1 MKKIDWN
8 NIRLLAMLGVAVFLY
23 SFSAHR
29 NENRSLTKPEVVF
42 AETQTFITKEEVNKL
57 LKQNLGNLASVKK
70 VQLDLGKVEKN
81 INENPMVGKAE
92 VYATIDGKLVAEI
105 TQKKPVARIFEG
117 AKSYYLDYEGN
128 VMPLSENETAR
139 VLLLTGNLNGVGKK
153 ELAKLLNYIYDDDFL
168 KKNIT
173 GMEVRPEGNI
183 VMAARGYDFDIMF
196 GSPINIDRKFDN
208 YKAFLQD
215 AIKDTL
221 TEKYKTINLK
231 FTQQVVCTK
240 KQ

>member
-8 NIRLLAMLGVAVFLY
+8 NIRLIAMLGVAVFLY
-23 SFSAHR
+23 SFSAYR
-29 NENRSLTKPEVVF
+29 NENRNVKQQEIVF

-57 LKQNLGNLASVKK
+57 LKQNFGTLTSVKK
-70 VQLDLGKVEKN
+70 VQLDLGKVEKS
-81 INENPMVGKAE
+81 ICENPMVGRAE
-92 VYATIDGKLVAEI
+92 VYATVDGKLVAEI

-117 AKSYYLDYEGN
+117 NKSYYLDYEGN

-139 VLLLTGNLNGVGKK
+139 VPLLTGNLKAVEAKR
-153 ELAKLLNYIYDDDFL
+153 LTKLLKYIYDDNFL

-173 GMEVRPEGNI
+173 GLEVHPEGNI
-183 VMAARGYDFDIMF
+183 VMGARGYDFDIVF

>member
-1 MKKIDWN
+1 
-8 NIRLLAMLGVAVFLY
+8 
-23 SFSAHR
+23 
-29 NENRSLTKPEVVF
+29 
-42 AETQTFITKEEVNKL
+42 L

>member
-8 NIRLLAMLGVAVFLY
+8 NIRLIAMLGVAVFLY

-29 NENRSLTKPEVVF
+29 NENRSLTRPEIVF
-42 AETQTFITKEEVNKL
+42 AETQAFITKEEVNNL
-57 LKQNLGNLASVKK
+57 LKQNLGTLTSVKK
-70 VQLDLGKVEKN
+70 VQLDLSKVEKS
-81 INENPMVGKAE
+81 IAKNPMVGKAE
-92 VYATIDGKLVAEI
+92 VYATVDGKLVAEI
-105 TQKKPVARIFEG
+105 SQKKPVARIFNG

-128 VMPLSENETAR
+128 EMPLSQNETAR
-139 VLLLTGNLNGVGKK
+139 VPLLTGNLTEVDAKR
-153 ELAKLLNYIYDDDFL
+153 LTKLLDYIYDDNFL

-173 GMEVRPEGNI
+173 GLEVYPKGNI
-183 VMAARGYDFDIMF
+183 VMAARGYDFEIMF